1 MKKLIAAAAAI
12 ILTCGL
18 CGCSGSTNSPSAEI
32 TAQELGSTVT
42 AAGISLTFPQEWEV
56 CAGKDVYEKLAEN
69 GGGSDSA
76 DDVRKSYEDAGQSYL
91 MYAANPDQTAIITFT
106 AMKITTDEAGQ
117 RATAE
122 DFARTNHDTGVISF
136 QANGF
141 RISNSSFTAES
152 LGEKSGWLSNYEVFT
167 DDEEPQLLMGQSE
180 FIFEQEGYFYSLQ
193 SYYHSAEAGEQTA
206 AVLDGITA
214 V

>member
-1 MKKLIAAAAAI
+1 MKKLIAAAAAV
-12 ILTCGL
+12 ILSCGL
-18 CGCSGSTNSPSAEI
+18 CSCSQSTNSLSTEI
-32 TAQELGSTVT
+32 TAQERGNIVT
-42 AAGISLTFPQEWEV
+42 AAGISLTIPREWEV

-69 GGGSDSA
+69 GGSDSA
-76 DDVRKSYEDAGQSYL
+76 DDVRKSYEDSGQSYL
-91 MYAANPDQTAIITFT
+91 MYAANPDKTAIMTFT

-117 RATAE
+117 RVTAE

-141 RISNSSFTAES
+141 RISNSSFTAEN
-152 LGEKSGWLSNYEVFT
+152 LGEKSGWLSSYEVFT
-167 DDEEPQLLMGQSE
+167 DDEGQQLLMGQSE
-180 FIFEQEGYFYSLQ
+180 YIFEQEGYLYSLQ